1 MRKLIGCLV
10 MVALG
15 ALVVAAREQ
24 QAGEEE
30 ALGERIEARYDV
42 VPIADG
48 IALTPK
54 QRNPDVRL
62 IEIADAISINGT
74 TVTGRELR
82 DRVGDDA
89 DDILKLSYLDQRARR
104 ALFATSAPA
113 ESPQAEA
120 PGDSGR
126 RSESRRVERS
136 HGDRVRVFGDVMV
149 REGEDVSGQVVA
161 VLGSVRIN
169 GEVGS
174 DVVAVLGSVDLGEKA
189 VVRGD
194 VVSIGGRVNRTAG
207 ARVGGGVTE
216 VSLADLD
223 WRMHGA
229 PALGG
234 LGLLSF
240 FGGLGAVPR
249 LVGTTFRLLLLLL
262 FASMAMIVA
271 RASVEVSAH
280 RVSDNPVKAA
290 LVGLAAELL
299 FIPALVVTCFVLAI
313 TIVGIPLLFLVPF
326 AVLFLILVALAG
338 FTGTAL
344 AIGQWARRRFGLSSA
359 PGFPDIWIGIVI
371 ILLPTLVGRL
381 IGLSGFVGWPISVLL
396 IATGTGLE
404 FLAWSTGFGAILSN
418 MFSRWQARRAVRSS
432 VPPPAIP

>member
-1 MRKLIGCLV
+1 MRKLIACMAML
-10 MVALG
+10 ALG
-15 ALVVAAREQ
+15 ALVVAAGEQ
-24 QAGEEE
+24 QPSDDK
-30 ALGERIEARYDV
+30 ALRERIEARYDV

-62 IEIADAISINGT
+62 IEISDVISINGT
-74 TVTGRELR
+74 TVTGHELR

-89 DDILKLSYLDQRARR
+89 DDILKLSYLDRDARR

-120 PGDSGR
+120 SSESAR
-126 RSESRRVERS
+126 RSSRRMNRS
-136 HGDRVRVFGDVMV
+136 HGDRVRIFGDVTV
-149 REGEDVSGQVVA
+149 REGEDVTGQVVA

-174 DVVAVLGSVDLGEKA
+174 DVVSVLGSVDLGEKA
-189 VVRGD
+189 VVGGD
-194 VVSIGGRVNRTAG
+194 VVSVGGRVNRTPG
-207 ARVGGGVTE
+207 AQVRGGVTE
-216 VSLADLD
+216 VSLSDLD

-229 PALGG
+229 PVLGG

-271 RASVEVSAH
+271 RASVEGSAH

-299 FIPALVVTCFVLAI
+299 FVPALVVTCFVLAI

-344 AIGQWARRRFGLSSA
+344 AVGQWARRRFGLSSA

-371 ILLPTLVGRL
+371 ILLPTLLGRL
-381 IGLSGFVGWPISVLL
+381 IGLSGFVGLPISLLL
-396 IATGTGLE
+396 IAAGTGLE

-418 MFSRWQARRAVRSS
+418 MFSRWQARRAVRNA